1 MKKFSLI
8 LPVIMIALASCG
20 GNHKTPTL
28 LTSDIWE
35 SDTLAPGLVYHNYTG
50 FEEISQAMQIV
61 NVVEVD
67 LDNPAYVV
75 DFEYTMRDS
84 TSSVMVDCE
93 QKTGKKAWAAVN
105 AGYENEAIYVRVDSV
120 TYHTVDLPPDHLRFW
135 KHEAAFYSNG
145 DREVGIIYAG
155 SDGIEAIKCYENLDA
170 DNIIASA
177 PMLINDYDPMGERYV
192 EPQYQENPSVLYDLF
207 EYENA
212 QRHQGVRH
220 PRVVYALTEDND
232 LLLIVIDGR
241 WAGRAEGMSAAE
253 TTRFVAKHFNPRWAI
268 NMDGGGSATLCVD
281 GHGEE
286 STNVVNY
293 PASSRDKVFDHFFLR
308 RVPTHIVI
316 RDK

>member
-1 MKKFSLI
+1 MRKLI
-8 LPVIMIALASCG
+8 LPVVMVFLASCG
-20 GNHKTPTL
+20 GSHKTPTL
-28 LTSDIWE
+28 LTSDIWV
-35 SDTLAPGLVYHNYTG
+35 SDTLSSGLVYHNYTG
-50 FEEISQAMQIV
+50 YDEISKAMQIV
-61 NVVEVD
+61 NVMEVD

-93 QKTGKKAWAAVN
+93 KKTGKKAWAAIN
-105 AGYENEAIYVRVDSV
+105 AGYENEAIYVRVDNE
-120 TYHTVDLPPDHLRFW
+120 TYHTVDLAPDHLRFW
-135 KHEAAFYSNG
+135 KHEAAFCSNG
-145 DREVGIIYAG
+145 DRDVSIVYAG
-155 SDGIEAIKCYENLDA
+155 ADGQKAIEYYNNLQA
-170 DNIIASA
+170 ENIIASA

-192 EPQYQENPSVLYDLF
+192 EQQYQEDPSVLYDLF
-207 EYENA
+207 EYEHP

-241 WAGRAEGMSAAE
+241 WKDRCEGMSATE
-253 TTRFVAKHFNPRWAI
+253 TTRFIAKHFNPRWAI
-268 NMDGGGSATLCVD
+268 NMDGGGSATLCVE

-316 RDK
+316 REK